1 LILIA
6 LSSVVLAGEVQTIV
20 NQSVE
25 KQTFTKLELRR
36 IFSRKQVFWSD
47 GQPIVVY
54 VLPSKNKLHQ
64 RFSKET
70 LKIFPYQLDR
80 IWNKLTYSG
89 IGTGP
94 VLVES
99 EQALLD
105 SVKSTPGAIGYFEGT
120 IQGGDVHVV
129 NIKE

>member
-1 LILIA
+1 MILFA
-6 LSSVVLAGEVQTIV
+6 SSSVVLAGEVRAIV
-20 NQSVE
+20 NISVQHQE
-25 KQTFTKLELRR
+25 FSKLELRR
-36 IFSRKQVFWSD
+36 IFSRKQVFWPD
-47 GQPIVVY
+47 GQPIVVI
-54 VLPSKNKLHQ
+54 VLASKNKLHQ

-94 VLVES
+94 MVVSTSKELIN
-99 EQALLD
+99 A
-105 SVKSTPGAIGYFEGT
+105 VKSTPGAIGYAEDLE
-120 IQGGDVHVV
+120 QGGDVHVV